1 MSKTINFLTILE
13 DCSKL
18 SPLFYQTG
26 CFATL
31 LAHFIVKLLLY
42 LKQKGSKMKK
52 ITMSIISV
60 LALSQMAFAGGD
72 IGKNVVESEAEVVVI
87 PETADESAFYVGLG
101 YSYMNLD
108 FDGGKESGD
117 IDGNGM
123 LVLAGYNFNKYIAV
137 EARYSK
143 TFGDLSYESDYG
155 YNEDFDGEISNYG
168 LYLKPMYPVGGVTL
182 YGLLGYGKVT
192 YEEGSSKDSE
202 SGFQWGIGASYAVN
216 DNWGLF
222 VDYTR
227 LYDDQG
233 FDDIPTYYDIMIDSV
248 NVGVTYTF

>member
-1 MSKTINFLTILE
+1 
-13 DCSKL
+13 
-18 SPLFYQTG
+18 
-26 CFATL
+26 
-31 LAHFIVKLLLY
+31 
-42 LKQKGSKMKK
+42 MKK

-108 FDGGKESGD
+108 FDSVEESGD

-143 TFGDLSYESDYG
+143 TFGDLSYDNDYESG
-155 YNEDFDGEISNYG
+155 DFDGEISNYG

-192 YEEGSSKDSE
+192 YEEGADKESE

-216 DNWGLF
+216 ESWGLF

-233 FDDIPTYYDIMIDSV
+233 LDEIPTYYDIMIDSI